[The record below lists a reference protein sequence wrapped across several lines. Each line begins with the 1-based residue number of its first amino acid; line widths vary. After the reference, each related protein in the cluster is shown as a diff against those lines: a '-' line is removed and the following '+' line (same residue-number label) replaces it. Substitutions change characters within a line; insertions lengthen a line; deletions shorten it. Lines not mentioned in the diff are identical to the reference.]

1 MLPSGIQT
9 GPSGNWSP
17 EAISRT
23 FAMRLPPEKL
33 FSCAARAAIR
43 RGSTSPAPAGGY
55 HETATENTNMTSA
68 KRNNQLQIDDVLMLL
83 AVGITIL
90 GGLYTLLA

>member
-1 MLPSGIQT
+1 
-9 GPSGNWSP
+9 
-17 EAISRT
+17 
-23 FAMRLPPEKL
+23 
-33 FSCAARAAIR
+33 
-43 RGSTSPAPAGGY
+43 
-55 HETATENTNMTSA
+55 MTSA